1 MSYDYDRRASDE
13 RLGDTASNRV
23 RNTRQF
29 VTSAARDLKKAEQVL
44 AGVQREFELYAKHDR
59 AKKAL
64 LGELT
69 DVTSHV
75 MDLRKKTEVLTKNI
89 EDLSRRIK

>member
-1 MSYDYDRRASDE
+1 MSHDYDRTASDE

-44 AGVQREFELYAKHDR
+44 MGVQREFELYAKHDR
-59 AKKAL
+59 AKRDL
-64 LGELT
+64 LG
-69 DVTSHV
+69 DVTDITEHV
-75 MDLRKKTEVLTKNI
+75 TDLRKKAEALTKDI